1 MILGL
6 IDEAMSAG
14 AREAPA
20 CKLLGIHVRTL
31 QRWRAEGIGEDLRTG
46 PNSTPPNKLS
56 ADERA
61 QILALAN
68 APEYRELGPKQIVAR
83 LADRGVYVASESSFY
98 RVLRAEGQMKH
109 RGPTRAPSKSSRP
122 KELVATGPNQ
132 VWSWDIT
139 YLPTPVRGYF
149 FYLYMVIDVWSRKIV
164 GRAIHLEE
172 SAEHS
177 SALISEACRREN
189 VDKGQL
195 TLHADNGGP
204 MKGSA
209 LLATLLALGVAS
221 SFSRPRV
228 SNDNA
233 FIESNFRTMKY
244 RPNYPRKP
252 FASLQAAIDWVD
264 AFIAWYNTEHRH
276 SGIRFVTP
284 EQRHDGV
291 DTRLLARRHSLY
303 EAAKKRNPLRWTGN
317 TRDWTP
323 IEVVRLN
330 PTQIQITA

>member
-6 IDEAMSAG
+6 IDEAMKAG
-14 AREAPA
+14 AREEPA
-20 CKLLGIHVRTL
+20 CELLGLSARAL
-31 QRWRAEGIGEDLRTG
+31 QRWRAEGIREDLRTG
-46 PNSTPPNKLS
+46 PNSTPLNKLS

-61 QILALAN
+61 QILAIAN
-68 APEYRELGPKQIVAR
+68 APEFRELCPKQIVAR

-98 RVLRAEGQMKH
+98 RVLRSEGQMQH

-177 SALISEACRREN
+177 SALITEACRREN

-228 SNDNA
+228 SNDNP
-233 FIESNFRTMKY
+233 FSESNFRTMKY

-252 FASLQAAIDWVD
+252 FANLQAAFDWVD
-264 AFIAWYNTEHRH
+264 AFIVWYNTEHRH

-284 EQRHDGV
+284 QQRHEGS
-291 DTRLLARRHSLY
+291 DTAILAKRHALF
-303 EAAKKRNPLRWTGN
+303 EAAKEANPLRWTGS
-317 TRDWTP
+317 TRNWSP
-323 IEVVRLN
+323 ILVVRLN
-330 PTQIQITA
+330 PTSIQITA